1 MDYGLHLAVSDPGVR
16 PEDLI
21 RFAQRAEELGFF
33 CVTVAD
39 HIVFPKNIA
48 SPYPYT
54 LDGRFPGRG
63 HHLEQVTALAF
74 LAGATQR
81 IRLVTSVMIAPY
93 RHPVV
98 VAKMLSTLDF
108 LSRGRVILGLG
119 VGWMR
124 EEFQL
129 VGAPRFEER
138 GRVTDEYIRAFK
150 ELWTKENPSFEGTY
164 CNFSELAFSPKPAQK
179 PHIPIWIGGHSDRA
193 LRRAAELGDGW
204 HPIGGV
210 PTVPLEPEDL
220 ETRLEKLAGY
230 ARAAGRNPK
239 EIRVAFKASLFDR
252 GIEARAGQRRRFVGN
267 AEEIASDVRDYQ
279 RAGVDCLILDV
290 RSSDPARSLGQLD
303 WLAGEVLPRVKDES

>member
-1 MDYGLHLAVSDPGVR
+1 MDYGVHLAVSDPAVK

-33 CVTVAD
+33 CLTVAD
-39 HIVFPKNIA
+39 HIVIPNNIA

-54 LDGRFPGRG
+54 LDKRYPGHG

-74 LAGATQR
+74 VAGATER

-119 VGWMR
+119 VGWMK

-150 ELWTKENPSFEGTY
+150 ELWTNENPSFAGAY
-164 CNFSELAFSPKPAQK
+164 CNFSDLRFFPKPAQK

-193 LRRAAELGDGW
+193 LRRAAESGDGW

-210 PTVPLEPEDL
+210 PTIPLEPEDL
-220 ETRLEKLAGY
+220 ASRLAKLAGY

-239 EIRVAFKASLFDR
+239 DIRVAFKASLFDR
-252 GIEARAGQRRRFVGN
+252 EKASRAGRRRRFIGD
-267 AEEIASDVRDYQ
+267 AGEIASDMTDYQ
-279 RAGVDCLILDV
+279 KAGVDCLIVDV
-290 RSSDPARSLGQLD
+290 RSSDPAQSLERLN
-303 WLAGEVLPRVKDES
+303 WLAGEVLPLVK

>member
-1 MDYGLHLAVSDPGVR
+1 MEYGLHLAVSDPGVK

-21 RFAQRAEELGFF
+21 RFVQRAEELGFF

-39 HIVFPKNIA
+39 HIVIPRNIA

-54 LDGRFPGRG
+54 LDKKYPGKG
-63 HHLEQVTALAF
+63 HHLEQMTVMSF

-81 IRLVTSVMIAPY
+81 IRLVTSVMIIPY

-108 LSRGRVILGLG
+108 LSHGRVILGLG
-119 VGWMR
+119 VGWMK

-129 VGAPRFEER
+129 VGALRFEGR
-138 GRVTDEYIRAFK
+138 GRVTDEYIKAFK
-150 ELWTKENPSFEGTY
+150 ELWTKENPTFEGIY
-164 CNFSELAFSPKPAQK
+164 CNFSELIFLPKPVQK
-179 PHIPIWIGGHSDRA
+179 PHIPIWIGGHSNQA

-220 ETRLEKLAGY
+220 ERRLEKLAEY
-230 ARAAGRNPK
+230 AQAVGRNPK
-239 EIRVAFKASLFDR
+239 EIRVVFKASLFDR
-252 GIEARAGQRRRFVGN
+252 EIETRAGRRRRFTGN
-267 AEEIASDVRDYQ
+267 AEQIACDVRDYQ
-279 RAGVDCLILDV
+279 KVGVNCLILDV
-290 RSSDPARSLGQLD
+290 RTPDPAQTLERLD
-303 WLAGEVLPRVKDES
+303 WLAQEVLPKV

>member
-1 MDYGLHLAVSDPGVR
+1 MDYGLHLAVSDPAVR

-21 RFAQRAEELGFF
+21 RFAQRAEQLGFS
-33 CVTVAD
+33 CLTVAD
-39 HIVFPKNIA
+39 HIVIPKKIV

-54 LDGRFPGRG
+54 VDGHFPGRG

-74 LAGATQR
+74 IAGATER

-119 VGWMR
+119 AGWMR

-129 VGAPRFEER
+129 VGAPRFEDR

-150 ELWTKENPSFEGTY
+150 ELWTKENPSFAGAY
-164 CNFSELAFSPKPAQK
+164 CNFSELTFSPKPTQK

-252 GIEARAGQRRRFVGN
+252 GIEARAGRRRRFIGN
-267 AEEIASDVRDYQ
+267 AEEIAADVRDYQ

-290 RSSDPARSLGQLD
+290 RSSDPAQSLEQLD

>member
-1 MDYGLHLAVSDPGVR
+1 VEYGLHLAVSDPGVK

-21 RFAQRAEELGFF
+21 RFVRRAEELGFF
-33 CVTVAD
+33 CATVAD
-39 HIVFPKNIA
+39 HIVIPRNVS

-54 LDGRFPGRG
+54 LDKKYPGHG
-63 HHLEQVTALAF
+63 HHLEQVTAMAF
-74 LAGATQR
+74 LAGATRR

-108 LSRGRVILGLG
+108 LSQGRVILGLG
-119 VGWMR
+119 VGWMK
-124 EEFQL
+124 EEFPL
-129 VGAPRFEER
+129 VGAPRFEDR
-138 GRVTDEYIRAFK
+138 GRVTDEYIRAFR
-150 ELWTKENPSFEGTY
+150 ELWTKENPAFEGNY
-164 CNFSELAFSPKPAQK
+164 CNFSDLTFLPKPVQK

-220 ETRLEKLAGY
+220 ERSLETLAGY

-252 GIEARAGQRRRFVGN
+252 ETEARAGRRRRFTGN
-267 AEEIASDVRDYQ
+267 AEQIASDVRDYQ
-279 RAGVDCLILDV
+279 KAGVDCLILDV
-290 RSSDPARSLGQLD
+290 RTPDPAQTLERLE
-303 WLAGEVLPRVKDES
+303 WLAQEVLPRV